1 MSAGHRHAFEERETD
16 TQLASARALLAASG
30 AAQAAVMDRGAA
42 HFLAG
47 ELRGL
52 VDAVGAVAAR
62 EASHVVPASA
72 GANE

>member
-1 MSAGHRHAFEERETD
+1 MMNLDQMDRTSVLPGIDGPRRPPNSRD
-16 TQLASARALLAASG
+16 DI
-30 AAQAAVMDRGAA
+30 VVDRGAA
-42 HFLAG
+42 HFLAR